1 MILLGQYYQNH
12 QYMILIN
19 NETMSTAQKSRTEEE
34 GGPVFAMALSQLNA
48 VADKLNLDQGL
59 RQVLGSCKRELTV
72 NFPVKMDN
80 GMIRVFTGYR
90 VHHNLSRGPA
100 KGGVRFDT
108 AVTLDEVKALAMWMT
123 WKCSVTNIPFGGGK
137 GGVTCDPRSLTAREL
152 ERLTRRFATE
162 LAPFIGPNSDIL
174 APDVGT
180 DDQDMAWI
188 MDTVSMRRGHTELG
202 VVTGKPVSLGGTFGR
217 REATGRGVTIITREV
232 ANHVGI
238 TLSGSRVVVQGF
250 GNVGYWTSYLLH
262 QMGCSIIATGEK
274 QGAIYCEKGID
285 IESLRQHRAAQGSV
299 TGYPGCDAITN
310 RELLELPCDILIPAA
325 LERQITEENAPRI
338 MAKLV
343 VEGANGPTTPEADAV
358 LADKGVLV
366 VPDVLANAGGVIVSY
381 FEWVQGIDRL
391 YWSQSDVEQRLEAIL
406 CRSFKTVLE
415 AAARHKSSL
424 RTAALLIAIEKVAEA
439 TKVRGI
445 YP

>member
-1 MILLGQYYQNH
+1 
-12 QYMILIN
+12 
-19 NETMSTAQKSRTEEE
+19 
-34 GGPVFAMALSQLNA
+34 
-48 VADKLNLDQGL
+48 
-59 RQVLGSCKRELTV
+59 
-72 NFPVKMDN
+72 MDN
-80 GMIRVFTGYR
+80 GEIRVFTGYR

-162 LAPFIGPNSDIL
+162 LVPFIGPNSDIL
-174 APDVGT
+174 APDAGT

-188 MDTVSMRRGHTELG
+188 MDTVSMHRGHTELG
-202 VVTGKPVSLGGTFGR
+202 VVTGKPVSMGGIFGR

-238 TLSGSRVVVQGF
+238 TLNGSRVVVQGF
-250 GNVGYWTSYLLH
+250 GNVGYWTSCLLH

-274 QGAIYCEKGID
+274 QGAIYCEKGIN

-299 TGYPGCDAITN
+299 TGYPGCETITN
-310 RELLELPCDILIPAA
+310 KELLELPCDILIPAA

-358 LADKGVLV
+358 LADKGVIV

-381 FEWVQGIDRL
+381 FEWVQDIDRL